1 MDKNH
6 RFFKK
11 DIHFGECYLLD
22 INKKKIIATGQGHFD
37 SGKLKLYAHFN
48 DIEAERYGSVV
59 VILKTDVGYIAP
71 IKIHPYVSI
80 PMGSDT
86 KTYSMKSFLSW
97 STAKS
102 VDHILDECSTFDVNV
117 KSGYG
122 KARLKIAEDF
132 AEAELVKCAEN
143 RDLEKVV
150 FDRYAVEASSTFSTS
165 FGRDDP
171 ESHMNIL
178 PRIHFKI
185 SLTHGYFSP
194 IDAPKLLHAFQ
205 LYWITSHDHT
215 DGKITSFFVGD
226 LQYFTEHMTLKAL
239 ADNVTE
245 HKAYLAVDALLELEY
260 LAKSIHF
267 HINPENKKGLSSSSK
282 IGLAFSRIIDRRF
295 KDYHRIIDHEI
306 IDLIFALQSMA
317 EEIADKSISQSNKNI
332 ASQTKDGITKVLDSI
347 KSIEKDLPTNVKE
360 FYLQDPDKIYGLI
373 TRPTF
378 MQSVKLTFNKLGIDF
393 SEYESLIKEVDKARR
408 QVVHS
413 EKYDGEFLIDLL
425 THGTTEVERDN
436 DGRVRSIAFGVK
448 TGTLDELYN
457 LIKKMARLYLND
469 YKI

>member
-6 RFFKK
+6 RIFKK
-11 DIHFGECYLLD
+11 DIHFGKCYLLD
-22 INKKKIIATGQGHFD
+22 IDKRKIIAIGQGHFD
-37 SGKLKLYAHFN
+37 SGKLKLYTHFN
-48 DIEAERYGSVV
+48 STEAEQYDSVM
-59 VILKTDVGYIAP
+59 VILKTDIGYIAP
-71 IKIHPYVSI
+71 VKIYSHASI
-80 PMGSDT
+80 PMGGDT

-102 VDHILDECSTFDVNV
+102 VDHILDECSACAINV
-117 KSGYG
+117 KSGYN
-122 KARLKIAEDF
+122 KALLTIAKDF
-132 AEAELVKCAEN
+132 TEAELVKHAEN
-143 RDLEKVV
+143 RDLGKVV
-150 FDRYAVEASSTFSTS
+150 FDRYTIEASSVFGTS
-165 FGRDDP
+165 SHRDDP
-171 ESHMNIL
+171 EKHMNIL

-185 SLTHGYFSP
+185 SLTHGHFTP
-194 IDAPKLLHAFQ
+194 IDASKLLRAFQ

-226 LQYFTEHMTLKAL
+226 LQYFAEHTTLKAL
-239 ADNVTE
+239 VDNVPE
-245 HKAYLAVDALLELEY
+245 YKGYLAVDAPLELKY

-267 HINPENKKGLSSSSK
+267 HINPENKKGLSSASK
-282 IGLAFSRIIDRRF
+282 IGLAFSRIIGRRF

-317 EEIADKSISQSNKNI
+317 EEIADKSISQSNKKT

-347 KSIEKDLPTNVKE
+347 KSIEKVLPTNVKE
-360 FYLQDPDKIYGLI
+360 FYLQDPGKIYGLI

-378 MQSVKLTFNKLGIDF
+378 MQSVKVTFDKLGIDF
-393 SEYESLIKEVDKARR
+393 SKYESLIKEVDKARR

-425 THGTTEVERDN
+425 THGTTEVERDD
-436 DGRVRSIAFGVK
+436 DGRVKSIAFGVK
-448 TGTLDELYN
+448 TGALDKLYD
-457 LIKKMARLYLND
+457 LVKKMARLYLDD